1 MKKRIITLALAA
13 VMTFAFSITA
23 AAAPSPVATKATDG
37 SEVKAVSLTEGTTVA
52 SIPEA
57 KATVVADTST
67 GAVSNAAAN
76 GFTVVK
82 SVAVEL
88 NGVPADGVVTLKVEG
103 SGFNPGDI
111 LQCYHIKDDGSIEYV
126 AVSATG
132 ADQVTLTGVTSCSPF
147 IIVKL
152 APTANTTAAA
162 ASATGAKSPKTGL
175 SVDAVLAALAD
186 LF

>member
-23 AAAPSPVATKATDG
+23 AAAPSPVATTVSGGIKA
-37 SEVKAVSLTEGTTVA
+37 SSLTPETSV
-52 SIPEA
+52 SDIPEA
-57 KATVVADTST
+57 EAAVVANTST
-67 GAVSNAAAN
+67 GAVTNAAAN

-88 NGVPADGVVTLKVEG
+88 KGVPTDGVVTLKLEG